1 MTSSSDD
8 ASNIIAMLQQQQ
20 PATPMPGL
28 PVAGKDSSVGD
39 PFQYGKFQS
48 FLPEPKS
55 SGPNDMATGLRPEM
69 LQYRS
74 PNGGGGGGGMGA
86 DPEVAKLR
94 DELAK
99 LKAAPA
105 ASGGPAPG
113 GDAGGYTPKYL
124 PNGQLDPSDPGN
136 IARYYELM
144 GSSGGSPAAPT
155 FMPTS

>member
-20 PATPMPGL
+20 PATPIPGL

-39 PFQYGKFQS
+39 PYEYGKFQS

-74 PNGGGGGGGMGA
+74 PNGGGS
-86 DPEVAKLR
+86 DQLR
-94 DELAK
+94 NQLA
-99 LKAAPA
+99 ATITSTPNAPA
-105 ASGGPAPG
+105 AGPAAATPQPSG
-113 GDAGGYTPKYL
+113 GGYTPKYL